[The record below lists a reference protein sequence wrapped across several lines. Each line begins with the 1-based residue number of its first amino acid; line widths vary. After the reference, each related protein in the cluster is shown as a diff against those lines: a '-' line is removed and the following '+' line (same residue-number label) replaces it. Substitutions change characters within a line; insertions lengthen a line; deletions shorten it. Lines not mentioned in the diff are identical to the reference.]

1 MRVSRVIFWFV
12 FCLSLPGQISS
23 LFGQSVTSL
32 IHDVSSVADGSVT
45 QARLEAQRQAMGAGP
60 AYRSSEKDDFRSFSG
75 RYTPPELSED
85 KKGRFVY
92 GLALFSDD
100 GCNVT
105 VDSSPIHQRLGRA
118 QHLPDI
124 GTSFQVLQ
132 TLLAPGEPIDI
143 TVNYSNIIYND
154 DPDSPDYPDIDGCTL
169 FLYLIPAAIAVDANR
184 DGTIA
189 FSGEARDTTSQDAP
203 FRFWCN
209 DDNDG
214 LPNSEGDVVGPS
226 SPDHEDG
233 VIQTA
238 RDLEDFTRLWLKF
251 DAFQKEISEGTYRIG
266 LKWKTTGS
274 PSIKLYRSTDT
285 NGSDSYLKD
294 EEAALKQISG
304 KDTGAIGTVASE
316 TSLMLPTDLWS
327 GSGDQE
333 KLCLLFEGSQEGKG
347 QLVLTIEKSD
357 GTEIGEGPGVWLD
370 LKNIKKMYVRGKGTP
385 ESGVDAPYESYLN
398 QPNPPPTWYVE
409 DQNGHPFSEPHDE
422 TDSLVVFVHGIHAPF
437 VDANSAYISNI
448 VTAETVFKR
457 LWHQGFKGR
466 FAFYKWPALNP
477 AGFGSTGFEYNFSEY
492 RAWKYGRGLAGFV
505 SSISKAS
512 NNLFA
517 HSQGNIVCGAALTDY
532 DLTIDNYVLT
542 QAAVPAGSYDAS
554 GGQND
559 PNSINGYARFWA
571 KEARNPT
578 PDFADDLGY
587 RGYLAALNASG
598 NAVNF
603 HNFDDFA
610 LASGRALLER
620 VEVNW
625 EANEDSY
632 KPDGSF
638 SNSNWYT
645 YVPSNPTGQRCQ
657 LVDAVIVGRFVTDP
671 HESMALVA
679 RPRSKAVGARAGV
692 QGSIDDEF
700 DLAAAPLEFSP
711 SSDDHSAQVARRIQQ
726 VWFYY
731 TELGDALRVLS
742 AR

>member
-32 IHDVSSVADGSVT
+32 IHDVSNVADGSVT

-75 RYTPPELSED
+75 RYTPPELPED

-105 VDSSPIHQRLGRA
+105 ADSSPIHQRLGQA

-124 GTSFQVLQ
+124 GASFQVLQ
-132 TLLAPGEPIDI
+132 TVLAPGEPIDI

-214 LPNSEGDVVGPS
+214 LPNSEGEVVGPS

-233 VIQTA
+233 MIQTA

-316 TSLMLPTDLWS
+316 TSLMLRMDLWS

-370 LKNIKKMYVRGKGTP
+370 LKNIKKMYQSSTNNIF
-385 ESGVDAPYESYLN
+385 E
-398 QPNPPPTWYVE
+398 QPP
-409 DQNGHPFSEPHDE
+409 DE
-422 TDSLVVFVHGIHAPF
+422 AKQAILFVHGWNMSPDGSRNF
-437 VDANSAYISNI
+437 
-448 VTAETVFKR
+448 AETMFKR
-457 LWHQGFKGR
+457 IWHRGFKGR
-466 FAFYKWPALNP
+466 LAYFRWNTEWSDVFDNVPGVGQAAEAYF
-477 AGFGSTGFEYNFSEY
+477 SSYNTSEY
-492 RAWKYGRGLAGFV
+492 TAWTQAGPQL
-505 SSISKAS
+505 KAFAQQVPGDYTK
-512 NNLFA
+512 NIAA
-517 HSQGNIVCGAALTDY
+517 HSMGNIVVGSALIEGMTVN
-532 DLTIDNYVLT
+532 NYALM
-542 QAAVPAGSYDAS
+542 QAAVPAACYDEREAIRQTQTATHTVKLNFWGTELPVGRVTVWDEES
-554 GGQND
+554 PDDD
-559 PNSINGYARFWA
+559 PDSIT
-571 KEARNPT
+571 RNL
-578 PDFADDLGY
+578 AY
-587 RGYLAALNASG
+587 RGMLKDIGQHCNPINFYLPADNATSYTWEINNDVTKPPG
-598 NAVNF
+598 GMSANFRYRRENPNGEKLYKYNVNHNEIIDYYLSSRYEAVS
-603 HNFDDFA
+603 
-610 LASGRALLER
+610 LACRT
-620 VEVNW
+620 W
-625 EANEDSY
+625 
-632 KPDGSF
+632 
-638 SNSNWYT
+638 
-645 YVPSNPTGQRCQ
+645 
-657 LVDAVIVGRFVTDP
+657 
-671 HESMALVA
+671 
-679 RPRSKAVGARAGV
+679 SKAVGAEARTEGAIPSANKVNVGNPTF
-692 QGSIDDEF
+692 QLPTESPGSGFGDE
-700 DLAAAPLEFSP
+700 
-711 SSDDHSAQVARRIQQ
+711 HSGQFNFTIQQ
-726 VWFYY
+726 LKPFYD
-731 TELGDALRVLS
+731 TLMDELELPRNP
-742 AR
+742 